1 MESYD
6 ILVIVLSIALAIS
19 LIVWVVVGV
28 LVAQILKRLR
38 SITDTAKHAADNVEE
53 FTEQLKK
60 AGKMSAA
67 GSAFNQ
73 IAKLFKGK
81 GN

>member
-6 ILVIVLSIALAIS
+6 ILVITLSIALAVS
-19 LIVWVVVGV
+19 LIVWIVVGV
-28 LVAQILKRLR
+28 LIVQVVKRLR
-38 SITDTAKHAADNVEE
+38 AISDTAQHAAENVEE

-81 GN
+81 GR